1 MNPVIRGVI
10 VYVFLLL
17 IFRLMGKRTL
27 SQATTFDLILL
38 LIISEVTQQGLVGED
53 FSITTA
59 AILICTLVG
68 MNTLLTLFKQS
79 SKPFDRMMEGTPLI
93 IINKGTIL
101 PKRMKQSQI
110 DEDDLMQAA
119 RSTCGLERMEQIK
132 YAVLEKDGSISII
145 PFEDK

>member
-10 VYVFLLL
+10 VYVFLML

-27 SQATTFDLILL
+27 NQATTFDLILL

-68 MNTLLTLFKQS
+68 MNTLLTIFKQS
-79 SKPFDRMMEGTPLI
+79 SKPFDRLLEGTPLI
-93 IINKGTIL
+93 IINNGILL

-110 DEDDLMQAA
+110 DEDDIMQSA
-119 RSTCGLERMEQIK
+119 RSTCGLERMDQIK
-132 YAVLEKDGSISII
+132 YAVLEKDGTISII
-145 PFEDK
+145 PFEEK